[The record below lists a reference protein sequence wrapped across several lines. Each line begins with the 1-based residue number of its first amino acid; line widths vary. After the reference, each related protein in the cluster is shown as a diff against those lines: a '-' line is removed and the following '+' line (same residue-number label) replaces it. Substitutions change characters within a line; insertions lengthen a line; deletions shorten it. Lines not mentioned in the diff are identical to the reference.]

1 MGPVYPVT
9 LNTPMT
15 AYLDFCLER
24 IRLERE
30 REVAILDLD
39 GTLYDL
45 DGADGGYQGSRLEN
59 SVVEKAI
66 EFIQRREMCSYS
78 AANDIL
84 QQGLMDPTGLSQFLS
99 NRYSINRDEYFRETW
114 DINPRDYFSV
124 ERELVQRIREIQLEN
139 PDIKMILLTSSPS
152 IWARRV
158 IDYLGLGACFEMVIT
173 GEEFTSKIE
182 IFNMIAQR
190 YRPGNVVSIGDQ
202 VETDIMPAE
211 NLGMRGVEV
220 KGPLETITVLDSIIA

>member
-152 IWARRV
+152 I
-158 IDYLGLGACFEMVIT
+158 
-173 GEEFTSKIE
+173 
-182 IFNMIAQR
+182 
-190 YRPGNVVSIGDQ
+190 
-202 VETDIMPAE
+202 
-211 NLGMRGVEV
+211 
-220 KGPLETITVLDSIIA
+220 